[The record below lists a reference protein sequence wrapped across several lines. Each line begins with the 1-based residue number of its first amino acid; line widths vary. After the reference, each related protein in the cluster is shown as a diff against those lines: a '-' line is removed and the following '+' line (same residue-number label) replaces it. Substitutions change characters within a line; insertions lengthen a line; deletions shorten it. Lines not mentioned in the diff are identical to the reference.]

1 MIVKAPILAWLFF
14 VLGAGALQP
23 PARASFRRHQD
34 FANSR
39 ARSGG
44 PCLTRLSGSEDSNQ
58 DGNYDPRFG
67 FGSLGF
73 VLLDALQRGAGRDQV
88 RPGEVAIA
96 GRDAPELGIV
106 LSQSYE
112 VREIYYQGV
121 EGATVKKVQVDRLDA
136 PAPAGCEGFTK
147 YLLLYSPR
155 YHAESGPVCLRPDEV
170 ALVTL
175 GDEIASSWVLALPG
189 LLWVAVALAFYQ
201 YGVATGRLN

>member
-96 GRDAPELGIV
+96 WLLHNPCVTAPVVDPRTLEQLE
-106 LSQSYE
+106 SA
-112 VREIYYQGV
+112 VRAAAI
-121 EGATVKKVQVDRLDA
+121 TLDIEALKTLDTIFPGPGGEA
-136 PAPAGCEGFTK
+136 PKAYA
-147 YLLLYSPR
+147 
-155 YHAESGPVCLRPDEV
+155 
-170 ALVTL
+170 
-175 GDEIASSWVLALPG
+175 W
-189 LLWVAVALAFYQ
+189 
-201 YGVATGRLN
+201 